1 MSGTASRRPARLREP
16 AAPSLP
22 DRPRPAALPGDDIA
36 DDAVRTALEYGALDL
51 SARRAE
57 DPVVEACRFDRTRLA
72 GLALRRGEVSD
83 AEFRGADLAG
93 ARFQDGVFST
103 AAFLRS
109 RLTGASW
116 TECGLREVLFE
127 GCKADLASFRFSRFA
142 RVVFRDCD
150 LREANF
156 QRADLRGAR
165 FEGCRLDG
173 AQFSGASM
181 AGTRFTGCELHGI
194 GGATAL
200 SGAVVGGSDAQS
212 LLRVFAAALGVT
224 VQD

>member
-1 MSGTASRRPARLREP
+1 MPGTAPRRPARLREP

-22 DRPRPAALPGDDIA
+22 ERLGTAALPGHGIA
-36 DDAVRTALEYGALDL
+36 DDAVRTALDYGDLDL
-51 SARRAE
+51 SALRAE
-57 DPVVEACRFDRTRLA
+57 DPVVDGCRFDRTRLA
-72 GLALRRGEVSD
+72 GTVLLRADVSD
-83 AEFRGADLAG
+83 TEFRGADLAG
-93 ARFQDGVFST
+93 ARFPDGAFST
-103 AAFLRS
+103 TAFLRS
-109 RLTGASW
+109 RLTGAAW

-127 GCKADLASFRFSRFA
+127 GCKADLASFRFSRFV

-165 FEGCRLDG
+165 FEGCRLEA

-194 GGATAL
+194 GGAAAL
-200 SGAVVGGSDAQS
+200 DGAVVGGSDAQS

-224 VQD
+224 VED